1 MLACVMGGHFV
12 AHIIGVVSQKG
23 GVGKSTL
30 TRLVAREFAQQGWD
44 VKIADLDV
52 SQGTCVEWGRI
63 RQKNGIAPLIRVESF
78 GRLEPA
84 LADAERFDLV
94 IIDGAP
100 HATAMTLDIARV
112 CDLVV
117 IPTGLSLDD
126 LRPAV
131 VLAHELVRRGI
142 PSDKLVFVLARI
154 GESTI
159 ALEDARRFLVQAG
172 YDVVQHELPDRIG
185 YQRAMNGGLA
195 PSESAHRTLNEKAEA
210 VAQDIADRLTTLI
223 SRREVA

>member
-1 MLACVMGGHFV
+1 M

-100 HATAMTLDIARV
+100 HATAMTLDIAPV

-126 LRPAV
+126 LRPGV
-131 VLAHELVRRGI
+131 VLAHELVRKGI

-154 GESTI
+154 GESANAI
-159 ALEDARRFLVQAG
+159 EDARRFVVQAG
-172 YDVVQHELPDRIG
+172 YDVAQHELPDRIG

-195 PSESAHRTLNEKAEA
+195 ASESAHRTLNEKAEA
-210 VAQDIADRLTTLI
+210 VAQDIADRLTTLV